1 MPDVDRHIPFW
12 RLAWR
17 NTRRNKR
24 RTFLTALAVAV
35 AVAALTYSQSHI
47 DGILGNLL
55 ETYAKTESGHVRIR
69 RAGYSER
76 ERAMPVH
83 LSMRNVREVRSIVE
97 EQDEVVAALP
107 RIRAAVF
114 VDGVASNRPGLVLGV
129 DLAGEEGYLSPS
141 DMILEGRLPRPGY
154 PEMMI
159 GKGFAERMEV
169 SVGDTLTLLTQTA
182 YRSLGAIRLWISGI
196 GTSGLPA
203 LDNRLILV
211 SIDQAQLLVD
221 LEDGATEIVVFATS
235 SDVADELARDLAT
248 RVAGQVPGGAEVLSW
263 SEQGPLVQIM
273 MTMKPMMVILFL
285 ILLLMASLIIVNTM
299 MMTVMERTREFG
311 MLAALGM
318 RQLDIAQL
326 ILLEGL
332 AIGIIGA
339 LAGGAVG
346 TAITLWV
353 QNVGIDITSAMGDN
367 EFPMKGII
375 YPNWTLL
382 YSLTAAGMG
391 LITTVLSSG
400 YPAWRAVRKTPAAA
414 MHD

>member
-1 MPDVDRHIPFW
+1 MSDIDRHIPFW

-83 LSMRNVREVRSIVE
+83 LSMRNVQEVRSIVE
-97 EQDEVVAALP
+97 EHDDVVAALP
-107 RIRAAVF
+107 RIRAAVL
-114 VDGVASNRPGLVLGV
+114 VDGVESNRPGLVLGV
-129 DLAGEEGYLSPS
+129 DLVGEEGYLSPS
-141 DMILEGRLPRPGY
+141 AMILEGRLPRPGY
-154 PEMMI
+154 PEMML

-169 SVGDTLTLLTQTA
+169 SLGDTLTLLTQTA
-182 YRSLGAIRLWISGI
+182 YRSLGAIRLRISGI
-196 GTSGLPA
+196 GSTGMPG
-203 LDNRLILV
+203 LDNRLMLV

-235 SDVADELARDLAT
+235 SDVADALAQDLAVEVRDL
-248 RVAGQVPGGAEVLSW
+248 VPGGAEVISW
-263 SEQGPLVQIM
+263 SDQGPLVALM
-273 MTMKPMMVILFL
+273 TTMKPMMAIIFVL
-285 ILLLMASLIIVNTM
+285 LLLMASLIIVNTM
-299 MMTVMERTREFG
+299 LMTVMERTREFG

-332 AIGIIGA
+332 AIGIVGA

-346 TAITLWV
+346 SAVTIWV
-353 QNVGIDITSAMGDN
+353 QNVGIDITAAMGDT
-367 EFPMKGII
+367 EFPMKGVI
-375 YPNWTLL
+375 YPHWTLP
-382 YSLTAAGMG
+382 YSLIAAGVG
-391 LITTVLSSG
+391 SITAVISSI